1 MEPELSALFQVKVV
15 NKNIVPCSLGAQHQA
30 SFAVWCLFL
39 EKQNFLNQTVTL
51 KCISLLN
58 STLVSFMWREYHFV

>member
-1 MEPELSALFQVKVV
+1 MFSSMKKEEYMEPELSALFQVKVV

-39 EKQNFLNQTVTL
+39 EKHKIFSTKLLHLSAFLG
-51 KCISLLN
+51 
-58 STLVSFMWREYHFV
+58 